1 MLPHI
6 LIDSCTETSG
16 ALLSVE
22 QALELLI
29 ERALPVGEIEMI
41 DVTNALSRVVAEDIC
56 STVDVPASD
65 NSAMDGYAV
74 RSGDISTDKA
84 YWLPVSQ
91 RVAAGSCGDALAPGT
106 VARIFTGAPLPRG
119 ADAVV
124 MQERCAVHMDGSVRI
139 AGPVSPGANVRRA
152 GEDVQCGSIV
162 VKRGTRLRAQEMG
175 LAAAAGA
182 ATLPVF
188 RRVRVALLSSGN
200 ELATPGTP
208 LRPGQCFNSNHSVL
222 TGLLRGL
229 GCEVVDGGWMPDD
242 PGATRRA
249 LKLAA
254 QETDLVLTSGGVSV
268 GEEDHVR
275 KAVEELGHLDLWR
288 VAIKPGKPLAFGRI
302 GAAAFIG
309 LPGNP
314 VSAFVTFCLFVR
326 PFILRLQGATEVG
339 PHSFWVTAAFE
350 RRVAE
355 KRREYLRARL
365 TTENG
370 STCAVPYPHQGSG
383 VLTSVAWADGLV
395 DIAPGELIERGRAV
409 RFIPFSELLA

>member
-1 MLPHI
+1 MLRDA
-6 LIDSCTETSG
+6 LTDSCSETSG

-29 ERALPVGEIEMI
+29 ERALPVGEIERV
-41 DVTNALSRVVAEDIC
+41 DVTQALHRVVAEDIL
-56 STVDVPASD
+56 SAVDVPATD

-74 RSGDISTDKA
+74 RSGDVSADRA

-91 RVAAGSCGDALAPGT
+91 RIAAGSGGEPLSLGT

-124 MQERCAVHMDGSVRI
+124 MQEQCAVHMDGSVRI
-139 AGPVSPGANVRRA
+139 AGPVRPGANVRRA
-152 GEDVQCGSIV
+152 GEDVRRGSAV
-162 VKRGTRLRAQEMG
+162 VKKGTRVRAQDMG
-175 LAAAAGA
+175 LAAAVGAGK
-182 ATLPVF
+182 LPVF
-188 RRVRVALLSSGN
+188 RRVHVALLSSGN
-200 ELATPGTP
+200 ELAMPGGP
-208 LRPGQCFNSNHSVL
+208 LQPGQCFNANHSVL

-229 GCEVVDGGWMPDD
+229 GCEVVDGGWIPDD
-242 PGATRRA
+242 PVATRRA

-254 QETDLVLTSGGVSV
+254 QESDLVLTSGGVSV

-275 KAVEELGHLDLWR
+275 AAVEELGHLDLWR
-288 VAIKPGKPLAFGRI
+288 VAVKPGKPLAFGRI
-302 GAAAFIG
+302 GAAAFVG

-326 PFILRLQGATEVG
+326 PFILRLQGVAEVT

-395 DIAPGELIERGRAV
+395 DIAPGELVERGRAV

>member
-1 MLPHI
+1 MLPGI
-6 LIDSCTETSG
+6 LIDSCSETSG

-29 ERALPVGEIEMI
+29 ERALPVGEIEMV
-41 DVTNALSRVVAEDIC
+41 DVVNALNRVVAEDTR
-56 STVDVPASD
+56 SAVDVPASD
-65 NSAMDGYAV
+65 NCAMDGYAV
-74 RSGDISTDKA
+74 RSSDVSADRA

-91 RVAAGSCGDALAPGT
+91 RIAAGSCGDALAPGT

-124 MQERCAVHMDGSVRI
+124 MQERCAVHTDGSVRI
-139 AGPVSPGANVRRA
+139 TGPVQPGANVRRA
-152 GEDVQCGSIV
+152 GEDVQCGSVV
-162 VKRGTRLRAQEMG
+162 VKKGTRLRAQEMG
-175 LAAAAGA
+175 LAAASGA
-182 ATLPVF
+182 VKLPVF
-188 RRVRVALLSSGN
+188 RRVQVALLSSGN
-200 ELATPGTP
+200 ELAMPGGP

-229 GCEVVDGGWMPDD
+229 GCEVVDGGWIPDD

-249 LKLAA
+249 LKFAA
-254 QETDLVLTSGGVSV
+254 QESDLVLTSGGVSV

-275 KAVEELGHLDLWR
+275 AAVEELGHLDLWR

-326 PFILRLQGATEVG
+326 PFILRLQGMTEVI
-339 PHSFWVTAAFE
+339 PRSFSVTAGFE
-350 RRVAE
+350 RRLAE

-365 TTENG
+365 ATIDGQLYAE
-370 STCAVPYPHQGSG
+370 AYPHQGSG
-383 VLTSVAWADGLV
+383 VLTSVVWADGLV
-395 DIAPGELIERGRAV
+395 DVPPGELVTRGHPV